1 MFDDNEINLIYIT
14 LERIFNN
21 DYPKYTTCDSHIVML
36 LKRVHW
42 WNKCGTRL
50 HQYWCRCRHHRP
62 R

>member
-21 DYPKYTTCDSHIVML
+21 DYPKYATCDSHIVML

-42 WNKCGTRL
+42 
-50 HQYWCRCRHHRP
+50 
-62 R
+62 